1 MSSQALLAPPA
12 LFQLSPPYEQYE
24 AVPDLAALAPQDLP
38 DAAIL
43 VVALDQPSHV
53 WDEAPAVIPQL
64 RARFPAAPVVLR
76 VPHGTDEAEL
86 EWARRAGRL
95 QVRAVLIEGELP
107 RTRLR
112 QVLTDASTLPEE
124 VEQWLPLR
132 LPNLVPEVGRMI
144 ATIVRLAP
152 GYSEVSVLLGT
163 LGHAERTVRTWFR
176 RAEVPGPGK
185 WLAAAHAVRAA
196 LRLQGEGSPLLTVA
210 VECGYSD
217 HSSLSRQSLRL
228 FGVRPGAI
236 RRTLG
241 WEWLMDRWLGRAVR
255 RAEGQAVRRAEGQA
269 VRRSGGPAGGPGGG
283 EK

>member
-1 MSSQALLAPPA
+1 MPPQALLAPPA
-12 LFQLSPPYEQYE
+12 LFQLSPPYEHYE
-24 AVPDLAALAPQDLP
+24 AVPDIAALTPQDLP
-38 DAAIL
+38 DAALL

-53 WDEAPAVIPQL
+53 WDEAPALIPQL
-64 RARFPAAPVVLR
+64 RARFPATPVVVR
-76 VPHGTDEAEL
+76 VPRGTDEAEL

-95 QVRAVLIEGELP
+95 QVRAVVIEGEVP

-112 QVLTDASTLPEE
+112 QVLTDVSTFPEQ

-132 LPNLVPEVGRMI
+132 LPRLAPDVGRMI

-152 GYSEVSVLLGT
+152 RYAEVSVLLGT

-196 LRLQGEGSPLLTVA
+196 LRLQGDSSPLLTVA

-228 FGVRPGAI
+228 FGVRPGMI

-241 WEWLMDRWLGRAVR
+241 WEWLMDRWLR
-255 RAEGQAVRRAEGQA
+255 RA
-269 VRRSGGPAGGPGGG
+269 GG
-283 EK
+283 